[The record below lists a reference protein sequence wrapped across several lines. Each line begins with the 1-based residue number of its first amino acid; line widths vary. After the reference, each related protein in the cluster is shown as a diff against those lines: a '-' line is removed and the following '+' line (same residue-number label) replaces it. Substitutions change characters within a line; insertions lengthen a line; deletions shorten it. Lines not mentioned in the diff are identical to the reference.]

1 MLEQLYSK
9 KISTSVVAIGLA
21 LLVTVNGSRRL
32 EAQIVVFDP
41 SNYSQNILTAAR
53 ALDQIN
59 NQVRSL
65 ENEAQMLINGA
76 RNLTSLPGSAVG
88 QLNSKI
94 NEINSLIAQAKGIS
108 FDVQKTQ
115 DELQRLYPRQYS
127 ATVSSDRMVQDA
139 TARWDN
145 TYQALK
151 QTLVTQATVVSALD
165 QDGQTLRT
173 LMANSSGAIGSL
185 QAQQSGNELLA
196 LQVKQSLQAQ
206 ALVATMLH
214 LYAALAEKERRL
226 ISERTK
232 AALAAKKS
240 AGAILG
246 NVQNLGEAGALGR
259 SRLVERADDFARK
272 LAPSLRA
279 IQLQGATTLR
289 SIAAALNR
297 QGIKSPNGGGW
308 HPSSVANLIGRS
320 TEQAF
325 L

>member
-1 MLEQLYSK
+1 MLENLPGK
-9 KISTSVVAIGLA
+9 RFPRKISAGVAAIGLA
-21 LLVTVNGSRRL
+21 LVATVNGSDRL

-76 RNLTSLPGSAVG
+76 RNLTSLPGSVVG

-115 DELQRLYPRQYS
+115 SEFQRLYPRQYN
-127 ATVSSDRMVQDA
+127 AAVSSDRMVQDA

-151 QTLVTQATVVSALD
+151 QTLVTQATIASALD

-173 LMANSSGAIGSL
+173 LMANSSGAVGAL

-206 ALVATMLH
+206 ALVATQ
-214 LYAALAEKERRL
+214 ARAE
-226 ISERTK
+226 
-232 AALAAKKS
+232 A
-240 AGAILG
+240 
-246 NVQNLGEAGALGR
+246 
-259 SRLVERADDFARK
+259 
-272 LAPSLRA
+272 LRA
-279 IQLQGATTLR
+279 VEQQA
-289 SIAAALNR
+289 SAAAGR
-297 QGIKSPNGGGW
+297 ERFSRFIGDGRAYTGG
-308 HPSSVANLIGRS
+308 R
-320 TEQAF
+320 
-325 L
+325 

>member
-1 MLEQLYSK
+1 MAN
-9 KISTSVVAIGLA
+9 VFAIGLA
-21 LLVTVNGSRRL
+21 LAVTANGSLRVR
-32 EAQIVVFDP
+32 AQVVVFDP

-76 RNLTSLPGSAVG
+76 RNLTSLPGSVVG

-94 NEINSLIAQAKGIS
+94 NEINSLIVQAKGIS

-115 DELQRLYPRQYS
+115 SEFQRLYPRQYT
-127 ATVSSDRMVQDA
+127 AAVSSDRMVQDA

-151 QTLVTQATVVSALD
+151 QTLVTQATIASTLD

-206 ALVATMLH
+206 ALLATQSR
-214 LYAALAEKERRL
+214 AEALRAVEQQ
-226 ISERTK
+226 
-232 AALAAKKS
+232 AS
-240 AGAILG
+240 A
-246 NVQNLGEAGALGR
+246 EAGRERFSRFIGDGR
-259 SRLVERADDFARK
+259 AY
-272 LAPSLRA
+272 
-279 IQLQGATTLR
+279 T
-289 SIAAALNR
+289 
-297 QGIKSPNGGGW
+297 GG
-308 HPSSVANLIGRS
+308 R
-320 TEQAF
+320 
-325 L
+325 